1 MKMSIGVDL
10 HKSQFTVCF
19 LAEDRKVV
27 ETGMYPTNE
36 NGYKEFLDKCN
47 ELAETGYEAKA
58 AVESTGNARYFRNRL
73 LSAGIE
79 VTVVNTLKFKVVN
92 ESVKKTDKH
101 DARTLAE
108 FLEKDML
115 PESCLCSQTSEDIR
129 RVLKTRSITVK
140 ALVGIKNQIHG
151 LLLGYGIETKRGE
164 LQSKKERQRIL
175 VGLEDHRS
183 LGGAAEAVKPLFAT
197 VDKFSAQVK
206 ELEKV
211 LEKMIAQDRDV
222 EEDVALL
229 QTIPGVGLITA
240 ATLCAFIDDIHRYES
255 PKKFAAHMGLVPW
268 VQNSN
273 EMIRHGKITKRGPK
287 EMRTAMV
294 QCVLGMVRAKG
305 TTGGYRIMTQY
316 DRMKRQKGSGKSIIA
331 TARKLSTII
340 FMMLKNREPFDPLRM
355 VQSQKYLNMQAAA
368 FEVAKTG

>member
-36 NGYKEFLDKCN
+36 KGYEAFLDRCS
-47 ELAETGYEAKA
+47 ELAETGYEVKA

-73 LSAGIE
+73 LSVGIE

-129 RVLKTRSITVK
+129 RVLKTRTITVR

-175 VGLEDHRS
+175 VGLEDHER
-183 LGGAAEAVKPLFAT
+183 LGGAAEAVKPLFDT

-211 LEKMIAQDRDV
+211 LKNMIARDSDV
-222 EEDVALL
+222 EEQVTLL

-240 ATLCAFIDDIHRYES
+240 ATLCAFIDDIQRYES

-268 VQNSN
+268 VQNSS

-294 QCVLGMVRAKG
+294 QCVLGMVRAKR

-316 DRMKRQKGSGKSIIA
+316 DRMKSQKGSGKTIIA

-340 FMMLKNREPFDPLRM
+340 YMMLKNKEPFDPLRM
-355 VQSQKYLNMQAAA
+355 VQSQKYLNMQVAA
-368 FEVAKTG
+368 FEAAKTG

>member
-294 QCVLGMVRAKG
+294 QCVLGMVRAKK
-305 TTGGYRIMTQY
+305 TTGGYRIMTRY
-316 DRMKRQKGSGKSIIA
+316 DRMKSQKGSGKSIIA

-340 FMMLKNREPFDPLRM
+340 YMMLKNREPFDPLRM
-355 VQSQKYLNMQAAA
+355 NHSQTYLNMQVAA
-368 FEVAKTG
+368 FEATKTG

>member
-368 FEVAKTG
+368 FEAAKTG